1 MDMSGLTINPRR
13 GGGTGAGRR
22 KRDVTKQSIYF
33 DTDTWEVARGLAEQF
48 KFKHSVVLRQAMQI
62 GIDVMGNELT
72 QKNDRVYTINDSHS
86 VTKHSIYFDD
96 KVWWDSYDLSV
107 KYNLDH
113 STVIRHA
120 IRLGVDTMSA
130 PGYEL

>member
-1 MDMSGLTINPRR
+1 MNGTAINPRR

-33 DTDTWEVARGLAEQF
+33 DNDTWETARKLAEQF
-48 KFKHSVVLRQAMQI
+48 GHKHSVVLRQAMQI
-62 GIDVMGNELT
+62 GIDVIETELV
-72 QKNDRVYTINDSHS
+72 QKNGRIYTFADSYP

-107 KYNLDH
+107 RYDLDH
-113 STVIRHA
+113 SRVIRHA
-120 IRLGVDTMSA
+120 IRLGVETMSA
-130 PGYEL
+130 KGYQP